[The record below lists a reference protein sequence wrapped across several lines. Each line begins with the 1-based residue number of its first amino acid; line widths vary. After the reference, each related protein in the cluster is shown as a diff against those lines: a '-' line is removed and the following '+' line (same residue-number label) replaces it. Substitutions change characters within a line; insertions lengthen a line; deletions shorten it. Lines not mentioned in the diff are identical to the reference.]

1 MPRDLTRLVLV
12 VSLAGLVAACGN
24 PRIND
29 AGPAVNAPG
38 NQPDNRPAGNQP
50 AGPVAAPAISLQPVY
65 AADTRFRT
73 TRTLRVEELT
83 ATERYLTESTEV
95 TLTRVLSVD
104 ERGRLLAVR
113 RDYELSNT
121 RLTKGFGQGEAAPGI
136 LQGAI
141 LELRRRQ
148 GAVQV
153 EVLAGDSA
161 LARQNFL
168 MDGFELALLP
178 LDDVRQGDR
187 WVLDAGALAALNKFI
202 EAVGY
207 KIEKNKLTCVLA
219 RVTDDIAEISLDWQ
233 ITGEF
238 SGKPAVLGFE
248 GSLVFDR
255 RQKLVRE
262 LAITG
267 GRPTGDGVRQQ
278 IEIGLK
284 RRLTKGW
291 LDLDG

>member
-1 MPRDLTRLVLV
+1 MPRILTVVLIV
-12 VSLAGLVAACGN
+12 VLGGLAAACGN
-24 PRIND
+24 PRVND
-29 AGPAVNAPG
+29 AGPPANA
-38 NQPDNRPAGNQP
+38 PDNRPANNQP
-50 AGPVAAPAISLQPVY
+50 TGPVPSPAISLQPVY
-65 AADTRFRT
+65 AADARFRT

-95 TLTRVLSVD
+95 TLTRVLGID
-104 ERGRLLAVR
+104 ERGRLLALR

-121 RLTKGFGQGEAAPGI
+121 RLTKGFGDGEAAAGI

-148 GAVQV
+148 GVVQV
-153 EVLAGDSA
+153 KVLAGDSS

-178 LDDVRQGDR
+178 MDEVRQGDR
-187 WVLDAGALAALNKFI
+187 WVLDAGALASLNKFI

-219 RVTDDIAEISLDWQ
+219 AVTADSAEISLDWQ

-248 GSLVFDR
+248 GTVVFDR
-255 RQKLVRE
+255 KQKLVRQVS
-262 LAITG
+262 ITG
-267 GRPTGDGVRQQ
+267 GRPTGEGARQQ

-284 RRLTKGW
+284 RRLTQGW
-291 LDLDG
+291 LDLDD